1 MKKFFALALVCVMAL
16 AALLTGCGGAPAAAG
31 KQLAVQIGPNP
42 ETVDPA
48 LNSTIDGATML
59 LHAFETLLTIDEN
72 NEIQPGQAESW
83 EVSEDGMTWTFH
95 LRQGLKWS
103 DGTDLTADDFVYSW
117 KRVADPNTAAP
128 YSDTALG
135 MVKGFQEA
143 IKGNP
148 DALGVSAPDASTF
161 VVELGQPCTY
171 FEKIAAFVT
180 LSPVQQASVEANGE
194 AWSVEPATYISNGPF
209 RMKEWTPSSH
219 ITFEKNPYYWN
230 AAAVK
235 LDNLKFV
242 LMEDSTAAYTA
253 YQTGEVL
260 FIKDV
265 PTEEIP
271 SLTKAENGGDF
282 YVKPIMGTYY
292 LNINLEH
299 EQFQDAR
306 VRKALS
312 LAIDRDHVAEVLM
325 QGTYTAAANLIGP
338 GITDADGSTL
348 FMDKANGGQPY
359 MSTSA
364 DLEQAKALLAEAGYP
379 GGAGFPAI
387 QYVINDS
394 GYHKVVA
401 EYLQQAWGEL
411 GLTVNVEVVEWSSFT
426 PQRRA
431 GDYDIARNGWSFD
444 YNDPSSM
451 LELFATGNGNNDGKY
466 STPEYDAALETAR
479 TTHDVEERFAAL
491 HTAEDIIM
499 NEMGMLPIAYY
510 NDFWLQSS
518 KITGSWHSPYGYYYF
533 MFADVTE

>member
-1 MKKFFALALVCVMAL
+1 M
-16 AALLTGCGGAPAAAG
+16 
-31 KQLAVQIGPNP
+31 
-42 ETVDPA
+42 
-48 LNSTIDGATML
+48 
-59 LHAFETLLTIDEN
+59 
-72 NEIQPGQAESW
+72 
-83 EVSEDGMTWTFH
+83 
-95 LRQGLKWS
+95 
-103 DGTDLTADDFVYSW
+103 
-117 KRVADPNTAAP
+117 
-128 YSDTALG
+128 
-135 MVKGFQEA
+135 
-143 IKGNP
+143 
-148 DALGVSAPDASTF
+148 
-161 VVELGQPCTY
+161 
-171 FEKIAAFVT
+171 
-180 LSPVQQASVEANGE
+180 EANGE

-209 RMKEWTPSSH
+209 RMKEWTPLPH

-299 EQFQDAR
+299 GQFQDAR
-306 VRKALS
+306 CARPSA

-379 GGAGFPAI
+379 DGAGFPAI
-387 QYVINDS
+387 QYVINDP
-394 GYHKVVA
+394 A
-401 EYLQQAWGEL
+401 
-411 GLTVNVEVVEWSSFT
+411 
-426 PQRRA
+426 
-431 GDYDIARNGWSFD
+431 
-444 YNDPSSM
+444 
-451 LELFATGNGNNDGKY
+451 
-466 STPEYDAALETAR
+466 
-479 TTHDVEERFAAL
+479 
-491 HTAEDIIM
+491 IIR
-499 NEMGMLPIAYY
+499 
-510 NDFWLQSS
+510 
-518 KITGSWHSPYGYYYF
+518 
-533 MFADVTE
+533 